1 VSTRRSFVADASAL
15 AIIAI
20 SGRDAFAQSGAYPD
34 RPIKVVVPF
43 PPGGS
48 ADIMGRMVAE
58 GLKTAFGQTS
68 VVENKPGAG
77 ANIGTEYV
85 ARQAPDGYTLLL
97 QSNNHVSNPSFFLKL
112 PYDPVKDF
120 EPISLVG
127 TVPMVLTVNVITPV
141 STLPEFLAMARAKP
155 GSVTFGSAGIGT
167 PHHLAAELL
176 MAMTGIEMLH
186 VPYKG
191 AAQLVPAL
199 LAGDVTC
206 AIWPVNSVYPHIKAG
221 KLRAIAVSAATR
233 SSVLPDIPT
242 IAEAGPLPGYS
253 LDLWLGVLAPAGT
266 PRAIVDR
273 LNAEINRTIR
283 DPQTR
288 EKLNA
293 IGIEPVGT
301 TPERFAEII
310 RLDLVKYAKIAKDA
324 KIKPE

>member
-1 VSTRRSFVADASAL
+1 MAALPSRSAL
-15 AIIAI
+15 AQAN
-20 SGRDAFAQSGAYPD
+20 FPD
-34 RPIKVVVPF
+34 RAIKVVVPF

-48 ADIMGRMVAE
+48 ADIMGRMVAD
-58 GLKTAFGQTS
+58 GLKNAFGHPS
-68 VVENKPGAG
+68 FVENKPGAG
-77 ANIGTEYV
+77 ANIGTELV
-85 ARQAPDGYTLLL
+85 ARAQPDGYTLLL
-97 QSNNHVSNPSFFLKL
+97 QANNHVSNPSFFLKL

-127 TVPMVLTVNVITPV
+127 VVPMVLTVNVITPV
-141 STLPEFLAMARAKP
+141 STLPEFIAMARAKP
-155 GSVTFGSAGIGT
+155 GSVTFGSGGIGT

-176 MAMTGIEMLH
+176 MAMTGIQMLH

-199 LAGDVTC
+199 LANEVTC

-221 KLRAIAVSAATR
+221 KLRPIAVTTATR
-233 SSVLPDIPT
+233 ASVLPDTPT

-266 PRAIVDR
+266 PRVIVDR
-273 LNAEINRTIR
+273 LNTEINKTVR
-283 DPQTR
+283 DPASR

-293 IGIEPVGT
+293 IGIEPLGT

-310 RLDLVKYAKIAKDA
+310 KSDLVKYAQIAKA
-324 KIKPE
+324 ANIKPE

>member
-1 VSTRRSFVADASAL
+1 MFTRRSFLVSAPALAMAALPSRSAL
-15 AIIAI
+15 AQAN
-20 SGRDAFAQSGAYPD
+20 FPD
-34 RPIKVVVPF
+34 RAIKVVVPF

-48 ADIMGRMVAE
+48 ADIMGRMVAD
-58 GLKTAFGQTS
+58 GLKNAFGHPS
-68 VVENKPGAG
+68 FVENKPGAG
-77 ANIGTEYV
+77 ANIGTELV
-85 ARQAPDGYTLLL
+85 ARAQPDGYTLLL
-97 QSNNHVSNPSFFLKL
+97 QANNHVSNPSFFLKL

-127 TVPMVLTVNVITPV
+127 VVPMVLTVNVITPV
-141 STLPEFLAMARAKP
+141 STLPEFIAMARAKP
-155 GSVTFGSAGIGT
+155 GSVTFGSGGIGT

-176 MAMTGIEMLH
+176 MAMTGIQMLH

-199 LAGDVTC
+199 LANEVTC

-221 KLRAIAVSAATR
+221 KLRPIAVTTATR
-233 SSVLPDIPT
+233 ASVLPDTPT

-266 PRAIVDR
+266 PRVIVDR
-273 LNAEINRTIR
+273 LNTEINKTVR
-283 DPQTR
+283 DPASR

-293 IGIEPVGT
+293 IGIEPLGT

-310 RLDLVKYAKIAKDA
+310 KSDLVKYAQIAKA
-324 KIKPE
+324 ANIKPE